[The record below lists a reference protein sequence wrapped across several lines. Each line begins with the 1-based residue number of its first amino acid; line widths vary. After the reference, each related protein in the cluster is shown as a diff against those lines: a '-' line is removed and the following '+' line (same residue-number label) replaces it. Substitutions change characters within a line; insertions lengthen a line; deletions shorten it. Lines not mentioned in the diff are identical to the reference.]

1 MKNYH
6 AHIYF
11 DPEEMVTIKEVHGEA
26 SKRRDLMQVFRI
38 VPFPVGPHPKG
49 MFEAHFDDATKEKV
63 LEWFRENRSGLD
75 VLIHEETGDDHR
87 DHSENVI
94 WLGEE
99 LPLDFGFFD
108 LVKRDPS
115 KAIHK

>member
-11 DPEEMVTIKEVHGEA
+11 FPKDASIIQKVFDEA
-26 SKRRDLMQVFRI
+26 RKFRYMRTYPI
-38 VPFPVGPHPKG
+38 VPRPVGPHATG
-49 MFEAHFDDATKEKV
+49 MFEAHFNEDAKENV
-63 LEWFRENRSGLD
+63 LRWLQENRQGLS
-75 VLIHEETGDDHR
+75 VLIHEDTGDDHR
-87 DHSENVI
+87 DHSQNVI
-94 WLGEE
+94 WLGEI

-115 KAIHK
+115 RAIHK